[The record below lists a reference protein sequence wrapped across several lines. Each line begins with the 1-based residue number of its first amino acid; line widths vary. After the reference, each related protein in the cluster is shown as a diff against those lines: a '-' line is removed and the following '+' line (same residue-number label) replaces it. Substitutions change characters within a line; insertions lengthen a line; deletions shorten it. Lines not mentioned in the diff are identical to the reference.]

1 MFLIEK
7 REDWDKHHFARI
19 ILLNKK
25 HMVEKSQTE
34 MEKEEK
40 RNKNEEFRRK
50 RQCIYIN
57 KMNGLW
63 KIYEKKWMDFEKNMN
78 EKKK

>member
-1 MFLIEK
+1 
-7 REDWDKHHFARI
+7 
-19 ILLNKK
+19 
-25 HMVEKSQTE
+25 MVEKSQTE

>member
-1 MFLIEK
+1 
-7 REDWDKHHFARI
+7 
-19 ILLNKK
+19 
-25 HMVEKSQTE
+25 MVEKSQTE
-34 MEKEEK
+34 LEKEEK

-78 EKKK
+78 EKKNNENKACKDEDGLEEW